1 MNNVNYV
8 AANGTKICNYGERK
22 VKGVN
27 DGWNKVGF
35 AMQVADVNKV
45 LMAVNQM
52 VDAGNAVHFEKDNH
66 HIFNYRT
73 GCRTDMEEL
82 NGQYTFDMWVPNLG
96 NSKKESPIRKP
107 VNSFQALET
116 DDDEEEE
123 AEATPFQRPHKD

>member
-1 MNNVNYV
+1 MLQPM
-8 AANGTKICNYGERK
+8 APKFANYGTRK

-66 HIFNYRT
+66 HIFNYNT
-73 GCRTDMEEL
+73 GCRTVMEEL

-96 NSKKESPIRKP
+96 VATQQHPKKKS
-107 VNSFQALET
+107 VNSFQALQ
-116 DDDEEEE
+116 DDEDNDEEEE